1 MAKRTDLIYGPS
13 ASGKTT
19 WAVALAHAIF
29 KATGKHTRWYLG
41 DGGGATIYETG
52 YVGEFIE
59 VFPYNLRKFPL
70 ETTQLIV
77 EGHWPD
83 QASIDNGTYG
93 TLLPPSREDLEH
105 IGLWVFEGLTVIS
118 DYIMGDQEGGLA
130 WRMGRG
136 ESLNRDESFA
146 LKDGTMK
153 FGGNARTHYGFT
165 QRRILSLIERTRQL
179 PGMVLWT
186 AHERRTEDEDNRET
200 LFGPDVCGKAL
211 TPRIGASFG
220 NTTHL
225 QVVHKTE
232 KAKDP
237 VTGKM
242 IERFTR
248 ERRAYTREHVD
259 PESKTFVK
267 YYANTRLPRGIP
279 AEDVMPEYLTPPD
292 PVEFYRRLELA
303 HEKGRELADAKP
315 ITFNLL

>member
-1 MAKRTDLIYGPS
+1 MAKRCDLVYG
-13 ASGKTT
+13 ASGAGKTT
-19 WAVALAHAIF
+19 YAVSLAHAIH

-70 ETTQLIV
+70 ETTQLIS
-77 EGHWPD
+77 EGYWPD
-83 QASIDNGTYG
+83 QKSIDNNTFA
-93 TLLPPSREDLEH
+93 TLLPPSADDLERV
-105 IGLWVFEGLTVIS
+105 GLWVFEGLTVIS
-118 DYIMGDQEGGLA
+118 DYMMGDTEGGMA

-136 ESLNRDESFA
+136 ESLNRDESYV

-153 FGGNARTHYGFT
+153 FGGNARTHYGFV
-165 QRRILSLIERTRQL
+165 QRRDLDLIQRSRQL

-186 AHERRTEDEDNRET
+186 AHERRVDDEETRET

-225 QVVHKTE
+225 QVVHTSKQVV
-232 KAKDP
+232 DP
-237 VTGKM
+237 LTKKK
-242 IERFTR
+242 IDSYTS

-259 PESKTFVK
+259 PEAKTFVK
-267 YYANTRLPRGIP
+267 YFANTRLPRGIP
-279 AEDVMPEYLTPPD
+279 TDEAMPEYFSPPD

-303 HEKGRELADAKP
+303 HEKGRKLADAVDVN
-315 ITFNLL
+315 FNLI